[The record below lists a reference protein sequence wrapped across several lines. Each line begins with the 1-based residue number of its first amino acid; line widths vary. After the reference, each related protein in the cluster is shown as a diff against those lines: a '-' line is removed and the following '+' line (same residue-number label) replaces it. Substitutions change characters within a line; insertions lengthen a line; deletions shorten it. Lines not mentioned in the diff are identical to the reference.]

1 MASFSRGWG
10 AAFVVFF
17 CERFF
22 VVRTRNA
29 ARVAVGC
36 CGVQLEAAEVF
47 CGALRCVARLWEAKS
62 LGELMLHFF
71 CAQSF
76 WGGYGRCA
84 PPRTVN
90 GTGQMG
96 LGRANSGLI
105 QEASGRA

>member
-1 MASFSRGWG
+1 MKVASFSRGWG

-47 CGALRCVARLWEAKS
+47 CGALRCVARLWAACEMPQK
-62 LGELMLHFF
+62 FF
-71 CAQSF
+71 CVRADFWRGSAPLVSYGGQRDRKASF
-76 WGGYGRCA
+76 ALTHPVQTPAYG
-84 PPRTVN
+84 
-90 GTGQMG
+90 
-96 LGRANSGLI
+96 
-105 QEASGRA
+105 